1 MAHRSLSS
9 QEKQTSSQSSAEVAE
24 RLEYLSADQLRNLTT
39 DRLVTLYFQFPERIE
54 VRIAAGREHFT
65 RFFESRII
73 SELSGRI
80 PVDAREQAAIDSCL
94 SSHRSELANMAAVLA
109 LPLSGS
115 APFTASS
122 DILAPDPT
130 RHYTSD
136 ELIALL
142 HLYTP
147 CRDLAE
153 RERLV
158 EYVDYSLNLL
168 AASSDPQTLA
178 NLAAELAELDR
189 RHIVRCPRWLRT
201 YLTDAISRWFTSP
214 AVPDTDMVLPLLT
227 ASLLNLTVTP
237 PHHRPISPPSLERR
251 AQRIINRCYRT
262 ALSVLSAPF
271 TSSQIPSLI
280 TSLHIAATCSSYVTR
295 FSVRRLALAWNVL
308 TIYFLTSLNLTNH
321 SSSVLSLNF
330 ICEAQ
335 LAFKS
340 PFYTT
345 KLISLLMIADE
356 LNEFV
361 SVPQAL
367 YHHLFTHLTACVTER
382 DFIAVVYLRSI
393 TVPDFHIIASAV

>member
-39 DRLVTLYFQFPERIE
+39 DRLVTLYFQFPERVE
-54 VRIAAGREHFT
+54 VRITAGREHFT
-65 RFFESRII
+65 CFFESRII

-94 SSHRSELANMAAVLA
+94 SSHRSELANMAAVLD

-147 CRDLAE
+147 CRDLTE

-168 AASSDPQTLA
+168 ATSSDPQTLA

-189 RHIVRCPRWLRT
+189 RHIVRCPRWLRI
-201 YLTDAISRWFTSP
+201 YLTDAISRWFNSP
-214 AVPDTDMVLPLLT
+214 TVPDTDMVLPLLT

-262 ALSVLSAPF
+262 ALYPH
-271 TSSQIPSLI
+271 SLI
-280 TSLHIAATCSSYVTR
+280 NYTQLSSLILFLYITFTYSTYVTR
-295 FSVRRLALAWNVL
+295 FSIRRLISVWN
-308 TIYFLTSLNLTNH
+308 ICCSEFLILNLE
-321 SSSVLSLNF
+321 SSLDNVIFTSTHIFTHNF
-330 ICEAQ
+330 IFPTITIISLLEIADG
-335 LAFKS
+335 LFDFVSISYDLK
-340 PFYTT
+340 FRLT
-345 KLISLLMIADE
+345 KLIEERAKRHDLVAEIYLKTVEIF
-356 LNEFV
+356 NYNHTV
-361 SVPQAL
+361 SDIKLIV
-367 YHHLFTHLTACVTER
+367 
-382 DFIAVVYLRSI
+382 
-393 TVPDFHIIASAV
+393 

>member
-39 DRLVTLYFQFPERIE
+39 DRLVTLYFQFPERVE
-54 VRIAAGREHFT
+54 ARIAAGREHFT

-80 PVDAREQAAIDSCL
+80 PVDTREQAAIDSCL
-94 SSHRSELANMAAVLA
+94 SSHRSELANMAAVLD

-115 APFTASS
+115 APFTSSS

-168 AASSDPQTLA
+168 AISSDPQTLA

-201 YLTDAISRWFTSP
+201 YLTDAISRWFNSP
-214 AVPDTDMVLPLLT
+214 TVPDTDMVLPLLT

-262 ALSVLSAPF
+262 ALSVLSTPF

-280 TSLHIAATCSSYVTR
+280 TSLHIAATCSSYITR
-295 FSVRRLALAWNVL
+295 FSVC
-308 TIYFLTSLNLTNH
+308 NLTATWNII
-321 SSSVLSLNF
+321 LSF
-330 ICEAQ
+330 HRMSI
-335 LAFKS
+335 S
-340 PFYTT
+340 PSFSTLSIIY
-345 KLISLLMIADE
+345 LLKTAHEIE
-356 LNEFV
+356 EVYPLSWPV
-361 SVPQAL
+361 QYS
-367 YHHLFTHLTACVTER
+367 LFTILYQRATANDYLAILYYIFRFPYRHIST
-382 DFIAVVYLRSI
+382 AV
-393 TVPDFHIIASAV
+393 